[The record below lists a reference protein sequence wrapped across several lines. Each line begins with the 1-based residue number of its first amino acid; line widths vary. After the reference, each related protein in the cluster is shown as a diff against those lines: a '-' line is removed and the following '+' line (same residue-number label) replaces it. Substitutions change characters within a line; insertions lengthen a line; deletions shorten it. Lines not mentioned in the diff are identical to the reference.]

1 MRRAELVLAFDA
13 ASIQAASMR
22 WGLGG
27 RRVDAQARR
36 AVSSGALTP
45 VALGTNVH
53 RPEELREAVRA
64 VVAEVRG
71 AGRPAILVLPDGVAR
86 LALLDVPPRTD
97 AREFARFRLAGQL
110 PYPIGEAAVDFLKL
124 GRGRVLAAAVRRS
137 VVQEYE
143 QIAAGAGLAQQRV
156 DLAPLAALAALPR
169 QAASGVDVI
178 LGEAAFSI
186 AVSGGGRVL
195 AFRTRRRDPGPD
207 EAERLALELERAAR
221 LAETPLPGAL
231 RVVGPGAR
239 GLAEAWRMRGLSVE
253 RAEEQAF
260 WAAALA

>member
-1 MRRAELVLAFDA
+1 MLRTELVLAFDA
-13 ASIQAASMR
+13 ASIQAAVVGL
-22 WGLGG
+22 GLGG
-27 RRVDAQARR
+27 RRVDASARR
-36 AVSSGALTP
+36 GVSSGALTP
-45 VALGTNVH
+45 VVMGQNVH

-86 LALLDVPPRTD
+86 VALVDVPSRTD
-97 AREFARFRLAGQL
+97 AREFARFRLAAQL
-110 PYPIGEAAVDFLKL
+110 PYPGTEAAVDILAL
-124 GRGRVLAAAVRRS
+124 GGGRVLAAAVRRD

-143 QIAAGAGLAQQRV
+143 QIAAGAGLTQQRV
-156 DLAPLAALAALPR
+156 DLAPLAALAVLR
-169 QAASGVDVI
+169 RRAATGIDVI

-186 AVSGGGRVL
+186 AVSGAGKVL

-207 EAERLALELERAAR
+207 EAERLALELERTAR
-221 LAETPLPGAL
+221 LAETPLPAAL

-239 GLAEAWRMRGLSVE
+239 GLAEAWKMRGLSVE
-253 RAEEQAF
+253 RAEEQTF